1 MRKKSRRHRSLF
13 REVVILAL
21 ALLVSGFFIRTGLT
35 EFYRRSYPLKYSDLV
50 EKVCT
55 EKGLEPALIYAVIR
69 TESSFNPQA
78 VGPVTTIDARG
89 LMQVTSD
96 AFDWVRMRQ
105 GQKPMDPEMLFEP
118 EVNIDCGS
126 EMLRMFLDEFDFV
139 ENALCAYHAGR
150 TNAMKWL
157 ADPEYAPDG
166 KIITNIPFGDT
177 AAYVHKVCKTMEI
190 YQELYDM

>member
-1 MRKKSRRHRSLF
+1 MRKKSRRPRILF
-13 REVVILAL
+13 REVVFLAL
-21 ALLVSGFFIRTGLT
+21 ALLVSGFFIRTGLV
-35 EFYRRSYPLKYSDLV
+35 EFYRRAYPLKYTELV
-50 EKVCT
+50 EKFCM
-55 EKGLEPALIYAVIR
+55 EKELDPALIYAVIR

-78 VGPVTTIDARG
+78 VGPVAAIDARG

-96 AFDWVRMRQ
+96 AFNWVRMRQ
-105 GQKPMDPEMLFEP
+105 GKEPMDPETLFEP
-118 EVNIDCGS
+118 EVNIECGS

-166 KIITNIPFGDT
+166 KIITNIPFEDT

-190 YQELYDM
+190 YRELYDM